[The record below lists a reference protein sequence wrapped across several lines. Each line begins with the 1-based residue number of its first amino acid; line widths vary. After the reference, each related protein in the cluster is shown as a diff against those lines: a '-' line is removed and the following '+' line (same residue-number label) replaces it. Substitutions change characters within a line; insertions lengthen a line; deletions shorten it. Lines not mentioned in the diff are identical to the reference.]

1 MIIRKRFFKKMTAAE
16 SAYLSDIIKK
26 EQGRLFGFIRQ
37 QVTDEMD
44 TRDIMQDVF
53 YQLTVGFNDI
63 RSAERITSWLFTV
76 AKNKIIDH
84 FRKKKSTPFSF
95 IEIPNNREQDD
106 QPLMLEDILPS
117 LTRDPE
123 DEYMRNVIW
132 SIIEKSLTEMP
143 EEQSE
148 VFILNEFEDMTFN
161 EISEQLGVGINTL
174 LSRKRYAVLCL
185 REKLKE
191 LYNQLKT

>member
-1 MIIRKRFFKKMTAAE
+1 
-16 SAYLSDIIKK
+16 
-26 EQGRLFGFIRQ
+26 
-37 QVTDEMD
+37 
-44 TRDIMQDVF
+44 
-53 YQLTVGFNDI
+53 
-63 RSAERITSWLFTV
+63 
-76 AKNKIIDH
+76 
-84 FRKKKSTPFSF
+84 
-95 IEIPNNREQDD
+95 
-106 QPLMLEDILPS
+106 
-117 LTRDPE
+117 
-123 DEYMRNVIW
+123 
-132 SIIEKSLTEMP
+132 MP

>member
-1 MIIRKRFFKKMTAAE
+1 MTAAE

-44 TRDIMQDVF
+44 ARDIMQDVF

>member
-1 MIIRKRFFKKMTAAE
+1 MTTAE
-16 SAYLSDIIKK
+16 KAYLSEIVKK
-26 EQGRLFGFIRQ
+26 EQGRLFGFIRR
-37 QVTDEMD
+37 QVADEMD
-44 TRDIMQDVF
+44 ARDILQDVF

-76 AKNKIIDH
+76 AKNRIIDH
-84 FRKKKSTPFSF
+84 FRKKKATPFSS
-95 IEIPNNREQDD
+95 IEISINGEKDD

-117 LTRDPE
+117 LTRNPE

-132 SIIEKSLTEMP
+132 EAIEESLSELP

-148 VFILNEFEDMTFN
+148 VFILNEFEDISFS
-161 EISEQLGVGINTL
+161 EISEKTGVGMNTL
-174 LSRKRYAVLCL
+174 LSRKRYAVLYL